1 MGSVDKTFG
10 LRVGS
15 NGQSATGY
23 IENDFDGQDQP
34 AALLI
39 QPDGKIVVG
48 GNSFRD
54 NNSRF
59 VFTRYTPVG
68 LSDKSFDGDGKMSTK
83 FTATGATLSGI
94 ALQADGKLI
103 AAGNWNGQMTI
114 VRYNVN
120 GSVDTYFGEKGFVYA
135 NPSSGN
141 DTITSVFALP
151 TGKILTVGYMPGAP
165 VVSQYLS
172 TGQVDSSFGANGTA
186 TIYAGAIGA
195 NAAARMTD
203 GRVVIAGVSGSSTAL
218 VRLVNAPTQVGIYP
232 WVEGAGESADK
243 PKSGAIIVGRDGVY
257 NFPTRVWFTIGGNA
271 TPLADYG
278 GDFALVQTS
287 PAQGYVDIPAHQ
299 SFVLVPIT
307 VRDDDALEPTETATF
322 TLKEDS
328 AYSGGTGVFAS
339 VTIADNDSLNV
350 NFQGPTPGTVGN
362 YKPDRGEVF
371 HDHLGIGYG
380 WDADNSA
387 NGRNR
392 GNRRSPDFRY
402 DSLNQMQRNGA
413 NRKWEIAVPNGLYLV
428 TLVAGDPDNTD
439 AIYKMNLENKLA
451 LNGTP
456 TGNTRWFMSTLNV
469 QVNDGRLTLTNAGG
483 ARNNRVCFIDIQAA
497 APGATAGAV
506 KLNAPIRLENPA
518 PAVLRAQPRAF
529 EPLVRG
535 FFSDAAVKEAFL
547 A

>member
-1 MGSVDKTFG
+1 
-10 LRVGS
+10 
-15 NGQSATGY
+15 
-23 IENDFDGQDQP
+23 
-34 AALLI
+34 
-39 QPDGKIVVG
+39 
-48 GNSFRD
+48 
-54 NNSRF
+54 
-59 VFTRYTPVG
+59 
-68 LSDKSFDGDGKMSTK
+68 
-83 FTATGATLSGI
+83 
-94 ALQADGKLI
+94 
-103 AAGNWNGQMTI
+103 
-114 VRYNVN
+114 
-120 GSVDTYFGEKGFVYA
+120 
-135 NPSSGN
+135 
-141 DTITSVFALP
+141 
-151 TGKILTVGYMPGAP
+151 
-165 VVSQYLS
+165 
-172 TGQVDSSFGANGTA
+172 
-186 TIYAGAIGA
+186 
-195 NAAARMTD
+195 
-203 GRVVIAGVSGSSTAL
+203 
-218 VRLVNAPTQVGIYP
+218 
-232 WVEGAGESADK
+232 
-243 PKSGAIIVGRDGVY
+243 
-257 NFPTRVWFTIGGNA
+257 
-271 TPLADYG
+271 
-278 GDFALVQTS
+278 
-287 PAQGYVDIPAHQ
+287 
-299 SFVLVPIT
+299 
-307 VRDDDALEPTETATF
+307 
-322 TLKEDS
+322 
-328 AYSGGTGVFAS
+328 
-339 VTIADNDSLNV
+339 V

-371 HDHLGIGYG
+371 RDHLGISYG

-413 NRKWEIAVPNGLYLV
+413 SRKWEIAVPNGLYLV

-483 ARNNRVCFIDIQAA
+483 AKNNRVCFIDIQAA